1 VAARAWRGAG
11 EVAKV
16 DTIQGPSDGCPRVA
30 LALGQ
35 GSAHTGSRPATP
47 VILAHPS
54 KPHIAVIG
62 RAGALTTARE
72 RIGHAWVLGSPLP
85 GFGPARRVL
94 QWLLPPTPRLTGR
107 DIRYLE
113 FSAPVPFLPET
124 NRLLFRSRH
133 FGGLNSHRRRPRSRG
148 TVCQE
153 EITERDNDERADDDA
168 K

>member
-1 VAARAWRGAG
+1 VAWGGGSSESRYHSRSIRWVPASCSRIGSRKRAYR
-11 EVAKV
+11 
-16 DTIQGPSDGCPRVA
+16 
-30 LALGQ
+30 
-35 GSAHTGSRPATP
+35 SRPAKP

-54 KPHIAVIG
+54 KSHIAVIG
-62 RAGALTTARE
+62 RAGTLTTARE
-72 RIGHAWVLGSPLP
+72 RIGHAWVLGSPLR

-133 FGGLNSHRRRPRSRG
+133 FGGLNSHRRRRPRSRG